1 MKPKLLDHFYTP
13 SKAGSLSEWAMVCL
27 LFGVIAMVVIN
38 ILIAIF
44 RSTSGVVILAGLV
57 MMPVVLALGF
67 LVSGLPPLFRM
78 LNRKWGRK

>member
-13 SKAGSLSEWAMVCL
+13 SKAGSLSEWAIVCL
-27 LFGVIAMVVIN
+27 FFGVIAMIVIN
-38 ILIAIF
+38 ILIAL
-44 RSTSGVVILAGLV
+44 SHVMSLTKVLAVIA
-57 MMPVVLALGF
+57 MVLMTVALGF